1 MGPPVVHYTCWCI
14 LVCFLL
20 LHLSSQSQAEMVMGR
35 LLVMSYLD
43 LLLLMVSGQWSC
55 RRQQRSTACSAPKS
69 LYWVARWPEP
79 HQIVPGN
86 IMISRFLLLRH
97 QFSARCWCPC
107 ITTSSYIP
115 IPQIP
120 LPVKKRK
127 KSRNRCTTTPWWIS
141 ITTRV
146 LFQTPQRKNK
156 KKKKKKKEFEIG
168 SRLKWKSSNQSRR
181 ERERETAAQK
191 LIG

>member
-79 HQIVPGN
+79 HQIVPGI
-86 IMISRFLLLRH
+86 IMISRFLLLLRH

-120 LPVKKRK
+120 LPVKEK
-127 KSRNRCTTTPWWIS
+127 KSLKFV
-141 ITTRV
+141 V
-146 LFQTPQRKNK
+146 LLPRGGLVKPLVSCFKPPKGKMK
-156 KKKKKKKEFEIG
+156 KKKKK
-168 SRLKWKSSNQSRR
+168 SLKLEVDSSGKVAISHG
-181 ERERETAAQK
+181 EREREKQQPK
-191 LIG
+191 S